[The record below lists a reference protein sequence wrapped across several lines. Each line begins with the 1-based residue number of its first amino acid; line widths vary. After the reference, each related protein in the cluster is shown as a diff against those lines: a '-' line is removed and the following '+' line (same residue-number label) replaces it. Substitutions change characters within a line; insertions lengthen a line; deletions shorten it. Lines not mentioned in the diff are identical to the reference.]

1 MFPQHY
7 SMEFLYGLLYIDIF
21 WVLYSKD
28 SSLQGSYLHVVKLST
43 LAKIIKILCKTM
55 KLSELLLVADLM
67 GLVLGKKITFL
78 RRTFQYTHQT
88 QQWVRNILH

>member
-1 MFPQHY
+1 MVYCTLIYFEY
-7 SMEFLYGLLYIDIF
+7 
-21 WVLYSKD
+21 YSKD
-28 SSLQGSYLHVVKLST
+28 SSLQGSYLHVVTLST

-88 QQWVRNILH
+88 QQ